1 MPNRDNLKVDCGG
14 AVTDAAL
21 ALRNAIRAVAL
32 TYFDLAQPHACDRSP
47 RRYQRR
53 RLTGVKVARCKGEL
67 DYNNI

>member
-32 TYFDLAQPHACDRSP
+32 T
-47 RRYQRR
+47 
-53 RLTGVKVARCKGEL
+53 
-67 DYNNI
+67 